1 MKRLLFPVLTLVS
14 LIGLLLFSEGIAAQF
29 SENLEAVAKV
39 YLRYGLQAAIWISG
53 AHLVTRL
60 LEFVLWDRISKRLLG
75 KEPPRIFKDIVTLL
89 VFAIAVSGIVATVLD
104 RSITGLWATSGILG
118 LVAGFALKDMILDVA
133 CGVALQMEKPFVVG
147 DWIEIQGNRPE
158 NNVVARVTEINWRT
172 TRLKTTSKNLVV
184 VPNRKLC
191 NATIT
196 NFRAED
202 PTCRADL
209 FMVFDP
215 ALPHDEV
222 SEVLLGAMQE
232 TADGEKIL
240 LNPEPEVRLGER
252 NLAGQVYEARFF
264 FSSMHLSPGMAKDL
278 GMRAI
283 MKALRVAGLQTIS
296 GLLPLTGKQSPTRS

>member
-1 MKRLLFPVLTLVS
+1 MKRLLFPVLTLAT
-14 LIGLLLFSEGIAAQF
+14 LTGLLLFSEEIAAQF
-29 SENLEAVAKV
+29 SENLEAVARV
-39 YLRYGLQAAIWISG
+39 YLRYGLQAAIWLSG
-53 AHLVTRL
+53 AHVMTRL
-60 LEFVLWDRISKRLLG
+60 LEIVLWDRISKRLLG
-75 KEPPRIFKDIVTLL
+75 KEPPRIFKNIVTLL
-89 VFAIAVSGIVATVLD
+89 VFAVAVSGIVATVLD

-118 LVAGFALKDMILDVA
+118 LVAGFALKDMILDIA
-133 CGVALQMEKPFVVG
+133 CGVALQMEKPFTVG

-158 NNVVARVTEINWRT
+158 NHVVARVTEINWRT
-172 TRLKTTSKNLVV
+172 TRLKTTSRNLVV
-184 VPNRKLC
+184 IPNRKLC
-191 NATIT
+191 DATIT

-202 PTCRADL
+202 PNCRADL
-209 FMVFDP
+209 FLVFDP
-215 ALPHDEV
+215 TLPYDKV
-222 SEVLLGAMQE
+222 SEVLLDAMQK